1 MIRQFKN
8 YLFGKLS
15 GVSTEFY
22 NGIGGFSVPA
32 GSGGGGLVLLDT
44 QVASASSSL
53 DFTSLIT
60 STYDVYQF
68 ELNNILP
75 GTTDNDFELF
85 FSIDNGATWIASD
98 YYYSWWYT
106 NNIGGSGF
114 QAAGPVNRGLICNNV
129 RTTDNDGVNGW
140 IKIYNP
146 LGGQTSKSYI
156 YQVSARLVG
165 DHRQFNGGATNLI
178 VGASAVDALR
188 IKFTTGNIASGRASL
203 YGYAK

>member
-1 MIRQFKN
+1 MLRQFKN
-8 YLFGKLS
+8 YLFGRLPQDATKYYDGT
-15 GVSTEFY
+15 GVFST
-22 NGIGGFSVPA
+22 PA
-32 GSGGGGLVLLDT
+32 GSGGGGLVLLQS

-68 ELNNILP
+68 ELNNIVP

-106 NNIGGSGF
+106 NNTGGSGI

-129 RTTDNDGVNGW
+129 RNTDNDGVNGW

-146 LGGQTSKSYI
+146 LGSQARKSYI
-156 YQVSARLVG
+156 HQVTAPLVG
-165 DHRQFNGGATNLI
+165 DQRIFTGGATNTI
-178 VGASAVDALR
+178 VSTSAVTALR
-188 IKFTTGNIASGRASL
+188 LKFTTGTIASGRASL
-203 YGYAK
+203 YGLAK